1 MRWNA
6 LTVALR
12 TSRWRRVVPGLA
24 VALLLMPTPALALTF
39 LTPWST
45 TFTQTGGP
53 TPPTPIVNDSVN
65 GQDDHLT
72 VDMGNY
78 TGSTAVATS
87 TVQLTRQIQVTS
99 ASQAIQYAHAAGNT
113 FQQAGETVTVV
124 LKNASGSTTLST
136 PISVSFTNNS
146 TIPVTFSDSETVRNT
161 LNNGTYTLV
170 VTVTH
175 KTNNKLGSWKKKSQ
189 HVFDFAGF

>member
-6 LTVALR
+6 LAVALR
-12 TSRWRRVVPGLA
+12 TSRWRRVIPGLV

-39 LTPWST
+39 LGSWSAT
-45 TFTQTGGP
+45 YTQTGGP
-53 TPPTPIVNDSVN
+53 TPPTPVFTDSVS
-65 GQDDHLT
+65 GQDDRLT

-87 TVQLTRQIQVTS
+87 TIQLTRQIQVTS
-99 ASQAIQYAHAAGNT
+99 ASQAVQYAHAAGYT

-124 LKNASGSTTLST
+124 LKNASGGTTLST

-146 TIPVTFSDSETVRNT
+146 TVPVTFSDSETVRNT
-161 LNNGTYTLV
+161 LNGGTYTLV

-175 KTNNKLGSWKKKSQ
+175 KTNNKLGLWRKKSQ
-189 HVFDFAGF
+189 HVFDFAGL